1 MKYLIILLFL
11 SGCATNNV
19 ARINQSQ
26 INNVKIT
33 ESDIGYNDSY
43 HRRQAEEL
51 GIQYVDYLHLVNN
64 NKISV
69 KQSYFKLRHKN
80 N

>member
-19 ARINQSQ
+19 VRINQSQ
-26 INNVKIT
+26 INNAKIT
-33 ESDIGYNDSY
+33 ESDIGYNDLH
-43 HRRQAEEL
+43 HRLKAEEL

-69 KQSYFKLRHKN
+69 KQSYLKLRHQN

>member
-26 INNVKIT
+26 INNAKIT
-33 ESDIGYNDSY
+33 ESDIGYNDLH
-43 HRRQAEEL
+43 HRLRAKEL

>member
-33 ESDIGYNDSY
+33 ESDVGYNDLH
-43 HRRQAEEL
+43 HRLKAEEL
-51 GIQYVDYLHLVNN
+51 GISYVDYLHLVNN
-64 NKISV
+64 NKLSV
-69 KQSYFKLRHKN
+69 QQSYFKLRHLN

>member
-1 MKYLIILLFL
+1 MKYLIIILFL

-26 INNVKIT
+26 INNAKIT
-33 ESDIGYNDSY
+33 QDDIGYSDLH
-43 HRRQAEEL
+43 HRLRAEEL

>member
-1 MKYLIILLFL
+1 MKYLIIILFL

-19 ARINQSQ
+19 TRIDQSQ
-26 INNVKIT
+26 INNAKINQD
-33 ESDIGYNDSY
+33 DIGYSDLH
-43 HRRQAEEL
+43 HRLRAEEL

>member
-1 MKYLIILLFL
+1 MKYLIIILFL

-26 INNVKIT
+26 INNAKIT

>member
-1 MKYLIILLFL
+1 MKYLIILFFL
-11 SGCATNNV
+11 SGCAANNV

-26 INNVKIT
+26 INNVKI
-33 ESDIGYNDSY
+33 SQRDIGYNDLY
-43 HRRQAEEL
+43 HRLKAEEL

-69 KQSYFKLRHKN
+69 KQSYLKLRHEN